1 MKKVAAKIITISSQ
15 LLVASVFLF
24 LLFSNETGNDDNKN
38 LVVNNNNFNKM
49 ADKTLFLFNNLENE
63 KEEANSSVVVE
74 LTSVDKKE
82 EPIEEEQ
89 QQSEVKETNNE
100 ETKETVKQEEES
112 NVTPLI
118 RDFSDK
124 AVLET
129 FTGSLTGYGPDC
141 YGCGGK
147 TSTGYDLREN
157 IYYEDSEYGTIRILA
172 ADKYFP
178 FYSIIR
184 VSNVPGIDPFIAIVL
199 DRGGDVGWYRNFV
212 SGEIMFDSQ
221 KGTLFDLAFTTEK
234 DPNIL
239 GKTNN
244 VKFEVLRSGK

>member
-1 MKKVAAKIITISSQ
+1 MKKIAAKVITISSQ

-24 LLFSNETGNDDNKN
+24 LLFSNETGNGNDKSVI
-38 LVVNNNNFNKM
+38 LNNNNFNKM
-49 ADKTLFLFNNLENE
+49 ADKTLFLFNSLEN
-63 KEEANSSVVVE
+63 KKDDVDSSVVVE
-74 LTSVDKKE
+74 LTSIDKVE
-82 EPIEEEQ
+82 EPKVEENVEQ
-89 QQSEVKETNNE
+89 ETVKEEVKEESPKEE
-100 ETKETVKQEEES
+100 ET
-112 NVTPLI
+112 NVTPLNP
-118 RDFSDK
+118 DFSDRV
-124 AVLET
+124 ALET

-157 IYYEDSEYGTIRILA
+157 IYYEDAEYGTIRIVA

-184 VSNVPGIDPFIAIVL
+184 ISNVPGMEPFIAIVL
-199 DRGGDVGWYRNFV
+199 DRGGDVGWYRN
-212 SGEIMFDSQ
+212 SETGEIMFNSQ

>member
-1 MKKVAAKIITISSQ
+1 MKKIAAKVITISSQ

-24 LLFSNETGNDDNKN
+24 LLFSNETGNGNDKS
-38 LVVNNNNFNKM
+38 VIVNNNNFNKM
-49 ADKTLFLFNNLENE
+49 ADKTLFLFNSLEN
-63 KEEANSSVVVE
+63 KKDDVDSSVVVE
-74 LTSVDKKE
+74 LTSIDKIE
-82 EPIEEEQ
+82 EPKVEENVEQ
-89 QQSEVKETNNE
+89 ETVKEEVKEESPKE
-100 ETKETVKQEEES
+100 EKT
-112 NVTPLI
+112 NVTPLNP
-118 RDFSDK
+118 DFSDRV
-124 AVLET
+124 ALET

-157 IYYEDSEYGTIRILA
+157 IYYEDAEYGTIRIVA

-184 VSNVPGIDPFIAIVL
+184 ISNVPGMEPFIAIVL
-199 DRGGDVGWYRNFV
+199 DRGGDVGWYR
-212 SGEIMFDSQ
+212 SSETGEIMFNSQ

>member
-1 MKKVAAKIITISSQ
+1 MKKIAAKVITISSQ

-24 LLFSNETGNDDNKN
+24 LLFSNETGNGNDKS
-38 LVVNNNNFNKM
+38 VIVNNNNFNKM
-49 ADKTLFLFNNLENE
+49 ADKTLFLFNSLEN
-63 KEEANSSVVVE
+63 KKDDVDSSVVVE
-74 LTSVDKKE
+74 LTSIDKVE
-82 EPIEEEQ
+82 EPKVEENVEQ
-89 QQSEVKETNNE
+89 ETVKEEVKEESPKEE
-100 ETKETVKQEEES
+100 ET
-112 NVTPLI
+112 NVTPLNP
-118 RDFSDK
+118 DFSDRV
-124 AVLET
+124 AIET

-157 IYYEDSEYGTIRILA
+157 IYYEDAEYGTIRIVA

-184 VSNVPGIDPFIAIVL
+184 ISNVPGMEPFIAIVL
-199 DRGGDVGWYRNFV
+199 DRGGDVGWYRN
-212 SGEIMFDSQ
+212 SETGEIMFNSQ

>member
-1 MKKVAAKIITISSQ
+1 MKKIAAKVITISSQ

-24 LLFSNETGNDDNKN
+24 LLFSNETGNGNDKS
-38 LVVNNNNFNKM
+38 VIVNNNNFNKM
-49 ADKTLFLFNNLENE
+49 ADKTLFLFNSLEN
-63 KEEANSSVVVE
+63 KKDDVDSSVVVE
-74 LTSVDKKE
+74 LTSIDKVEVPKVEENVEQETVKE
-82 EPIEEEQ
+82 
-89 QQSEVKETNNE
+89 EVKEESPKEE
-100 ETKETVKQEEES
+100 ET
-112 NVTPLI
+112 NVTPLNP
-118 RDFSDK
+118 DFSDRV
-124 AVLET
+124 ALET

-157 IYYEDSEYGTIRILA
+157 IYYEDAEYGTIRIVA

-184 VSNVPGIDPFIAIVL
+184 ISNVPGMEPFIAIVL
-199 DRGGDVGWYRNFV
+199 DRGGDVGWYR
-212 SGEIMFDSQ
+212 SSETGEIMFNSQ

>member
-1 MKKVAAKIITISSQ
+1 MKKIAAKVITISSQ

-24 LLFSNETGNDDNKN
+24 LLFSNDTGNGNDKSV
-38 LVVNNNNFNKM
+38 VVNNSNFNKM
-49 ADKTLFLFNNLENE
+49 ADKTLFLFNSLENK
-63 KEEANSSVVVE
+63 KEETDSSVVVE
-74 LTSVDKKE
+74 LTSADVVE
-82 EPIEEEQ
+82 EPKVEENIKQETVKE
-89 QQSEVKETNNE
+89 EVKEESPKDE
-100 ETKETVKQEEES
+100 ET
-112 NVTPLI
+112 NVTPLNP
-118 RDFSDK
+118 DFSDRT
-124 AVLET
+124 ALET

-141 YGCGGK
+141 YGCGGR

-157 IYYEDSEYGTIRILA
+157 IYYDDTEYGTIRIVA

-184 VSNVPGIDPFIAIVL
+184 ISNVQGMEPFIAIVL
-199 DRGGDVGWYRNFV
+199 DRGGNVGWHRN
-212 SGEIMFDSQ
+212 SETGEIMFNSQ

>member
-1 MKKVAAKIITISSQ
+1 MKKIAAKVITISSQ

-24 LLFSNETGNDDNKN
+24 LLFSNETGNGNDKS
-38 LVVNNNNFNKM
+38 VIVNNNNFNKM
-49 ADKTLFLFNNLENE
+49 ADKTLFLFNSLEN
-63 KEEANSSVVVE
+63 KKDDVDSSVVVE
-74 LTSVDKKE
+74 LTSIDKVEEPKVEENVEQETVKEEVKEESPKKE
-82 EPIEEEQ
+82 E
-89 QQSEVKETNNE
+89 T
-100 ETKETVKQEEES
+100 
-112 NVTPLI
+112 NVTPLNP
-118 RDFSDK
+118 DFSDRV
-124 AVLET
+124 ALET

-157 IYYEDSEYGTIRILA
+157 IYYEDAEYGTIRIVA

-184 VSNVPGIDPFIAIVL
+184 ISNVPGMEPFIAIVL
-199 DRGGDVGWYRNFV
+199 DRGGDVGWYR
-212 SGEIMFDSQ
+212 SSETGEIMFNSQ

>member
-1 MKKVAAKIITISSQ
+1 MKKIAAKVTTISSQ

-24 LLFSNETGNDDNKN
+24 LLFSNETGNGNDKS
-38 LVVNNNNFNKM
+38 VIVNNNNFNKM
-49 ADKTLFLFNNLENE
+49 ADKTLFLFNSLEN
-63 KEEANSSVVVE
+63 KKDDVDSSVVVE
-74 LTSVDKKE
+74 LTSIDKVE
-82 EPIEEEQ
+82 EPKVEENVEQ
-89 QQSEVKETNNE
+89 ETVKEEVKEESPKEE
-100 ETKETVKQEEES
+100 ET
-112 NVTPLI
+112 NVTPLNP
-118 RDFSDK
+118 DFSDRV
-124 AVLET
+124 AIET

-157 IYYEDSEYGTIRILA
+157 IYYEDAEYGTIRIVA

-184 VSNVPGIDPFIAIVL
+184 ISNVPGMEPFIAIVL
-199 DRGGDVGWYRNFV
+199 DRGGDVGWYRN
-212 SGEIMFDSQ
+212 SETGEIMFNSQ

>member
-1 MKKVAAKIITISSQ
+1 MKKVAAKIITIFSQ

-24 LLFSNETGNDDNKN
+24 LLFSGETRNSNDRSV
-38 LVVNNNNFNKM
+38 VVNNNNFNKM
-49 ADKTLFLFNNLENE
+49 ADKTLFLFNSLET
-63 KEEANSSVVVE
+63 KDEEADSNVVVE
-74 LTSVDKKE
+74 LTSVDKV
-82 EPIEEEQ
+82 
-89 QQSEVKETNNE
+89 EVKEESPKKE
-100 ETKETVKQEEES
+100 ET
-112 NVTPLI
+112 NVTLLEP
-118 RDFSDK
+118 DFSDK
-124 AVLET
+124 KALET
-129 FTGSLTGYGPDC
+129 FIGSLTGYGPDC
-141 YGCGGK
+141 YGCGGR

-157 IYYEDSEYGTIRILA
+157 IYYDDAEYGTIRIVA

-184 VSNVPGIDPFIAIVL
+184 ISNVPGMEPFIAIVL
-199 DRGGDVGWYRNFV
+199 DRGGDVGWYRNSG

-244 VKFEVLRSGK
+244 VKFEVLRSGR

>member
-1 MKKVAAKIITISSQ
+1 MKKIAAKVITISSQ

-24 LLFSNETGNDDNKN
+24 LLFSNDTGNGNDKSV
-38 LVVNNNNFNKM
+38 VVNNSNFNKM
-49 ADKTLFLFNNLENE
+49 ADKTLFLFNSLENK
-63 KEEANSSVVVE
+63 KEETDSSVVVE
-74 LTSVDKKE
+74 LTSADVVE
-82 EPIEEEQ
+82 EPKVEENIKQETVKE
-89 QQSEVKETNNE
+89 EVKEESPKDE
-100 ETKETVKQEEES
+100 ET
-112 NVTPLI
+112 NVTPLNP
-118 RDFSDK
+118 DFSDRT
-124 AVLET
+124 ALET

-141 YGCGGK
+141 YGCGGR

-157 IYYEDSEYGTIRILA
+157 IYYDDTEYGTIRIVA

-184 VSNVPGIDPFIAIVL
+184 ISNVQGMEPFIAIVL
-199 DRGGDVGWYRNFV
+199 DRGGNVGWYRN
-212 SGEIMFDSQ
+212 SETGEIMFNSQ